1 MNSSI
6 TTHQVNDVTNEE
18 LLELVARVRPMMKEV
33 DLSTDL
39 RGALLST
46 YNISSTSGK
55 TPDRWMMKLLVL
67 QDRGDITD
75 DEYREVGMYFV
86 DNPDEI
92 GGP

>member
-33 DLSTDL
+33 DLSTDV

-75 DEYREVGMYFV
+75 DEYREVGMYLV